1 MSIDRF
7 QSLLKRKIEF
17 NIPKL
22 NQFVPEPT
30 DVDYKRGYIIRYFV
44 QKANDVESPVYEI
57 NSTTFNAY
65 GNTAFYTTV
74 SLDWRLTGSDEQ
86 IKESNYQSVKLASKT
101 MKAILFYLPNY
112 LQFKEKKDLVV

>member
-1 MSIDRF
+1 MNIERF
-7 QSLLKRKIEF
+7 QSIFKGRNEF

-22 NQFVPEPT
+22 NQFVPQPNES
-30 DVDYKRGYIIRYFV
+30 DYKRGYVVRYFV
-44 QKANDVESPVYEI
+44 QKANDTDSPVYEV
-57 NSTTFNAY
+57 NSSTFSSY
-65 GNTAFYTTV
+65 TNTPFYTTV

>member
-1 MSIDRF
+1 MNTERF
-7 QSLLKRKIEF
+7 ETLFKRKNQF

-22 NQFVPEPT
+22 NQFVPHPNDT
-30 DVDYKRGYIIRYFV
+30 DYKRGYIVRYFV
-44 QKANDVESPVYEI
+44 QKANDTNSPVYEV
-57 NSTTFNAY
+57 NSNTFTSYN
-65 GNTAFYTTV
+65 NIAFYTTV